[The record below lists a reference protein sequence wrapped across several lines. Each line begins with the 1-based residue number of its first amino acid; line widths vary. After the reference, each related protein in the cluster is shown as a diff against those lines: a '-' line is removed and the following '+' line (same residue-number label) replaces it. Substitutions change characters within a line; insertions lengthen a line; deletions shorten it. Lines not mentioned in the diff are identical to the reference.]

1 MRFISPKTD
10 FAFKR
15 IFASSEH
22 PEILISFL
30 NAMLYNGEPT
40 IQEIEIIDPYSAP
53 SVTGLKDTY
62 LDVKAKITGNK
73 TVIVEMQV
81 LNVAAFEKRVVYNA
95 AKTYSTQ
102 LKAGEGY
109 LKLNPVIALTITDF
123 ILFENSDKLISYFEF
138 TEIEEKFVYPNCEIK
153 LVFVELPKFKKEL
166 NELETLPEKWI
177 YFMKNAPSLEVVPE
191 TLGSVAEI
199 NTAMGIANRA
209 NLTLDELNDVDKRE
223 MFIQDQLGSVTK
235 GIEIGMQRGME
246 QGIQQ
251 GIQQGI
257 EQGMQQGIEQG
268 IERGKIEGEIGLIMR
283 LLVRR
288 VGDVTQEVQ
297 TRIQGLSAEQLDDLG
312 EALLDFTSE
321 EDLIAWLDSAAG

>member
-10 FAFKR
+10 FAFKK

-40 IQEIEIIDPYSAP
+40 IQELEIIDPYSAG

-123 ILFENSDKLISYFEF
+123 ILFENTEKLISNFEF
-138 TEIEEKFVYPNCEIK
+138 TETEEKFVYPNCELK

-166 NELETLPEKWI
+166 NQLETLPEKWI
-177 YFMKNAPSLEVVPE
+177 YFMKNAPSLEAVPDK
-191 TLGSVAEI
+191 LGSIEEI
-199 NTAMGIANRA
+199 NTALGIANRA

-223 MFIQDQLGSVTK
+223 MFIQDQIGSVMK
-235 GIEIGMQRGME
+235 GIEI
-246 QGIQQ
+246 

-257 EQGMQQGIEQG
+257 ERGIQQG

-283 LLVRR
+283 QIVRR
-288 VGDVTQEVQ
+288 VGDVTEEVQ

-312 EALLDFTSE
+312 EALLDFRSQ
-321 EDLIAWLDSAAG
+321 EDLIAWLESAAG

>member
-15 IFASSEH
+15 IFGSSEH

-40 IQEIEIIDPYSAP
+40 IQELEIIDPYSAG

-123 ILFENSDKLISYFEF
+123 ILFENTTKLISNFEF
-138 TEIEEKFVYPNCEIK
+138 TETEEKFVYPNCELK

-177 YFMKNAPSLEVVPE
+177 YFMKNAPSLEAVPE
-191 TLGSVAEI
+191 TLGSIEEI
-199 NTAMGIANRA
+199 NTALGIANRA

-223 MFIQDQLGSVTK
+223 MFIQDQIGSVMK
-235 GIEIGMQRGME
+235 GIEIGLQ
-246 QGIQQ
+246 QGIEQ

-257 EQGMQQGIEQG
+257 EQGIQQG
-268 IERGKIEGEIGLIMR
+268 IERGKVEGEIGLIIR
-283 LLVRR
+283 QIVRR
-288 VGDVTQEVQ
+288 VGDVTVEVQ

-312 EALLDFTSE
+312 EALLDFRSQ
-321 EDLIAWLDSAAG
+321 EDLIAWLESAAG

>member
-15 IFASSEH
+15 IFGSSEH

-40 IQEIEIIDPYSAP
+40 IQELEIIDPYSAG

-123 ILFENSDKLISYFEF
+123 ILFENTEKLISNFEF
-138 TEIEEKFVYPNCEIK
+138 TETEEKFVYPNCELK

-177 YFMKNAPSLEVVPE
+177 YFMKNAPSLEAVPD
-191 TLGSVAEI
+191 TLGSIEEI
-199 NTAMGIANRA
+199 NTALEIANRA

-223 MFIQDQLGSVTK
+223 MFIQDQIGSVMK
-235 GIEIGMQRGME
+235 GIEI
-246 QGIQQ
+246 

-257 EQGMQQGIEQG
+257 EQGIQQGIEQG

-288 VGDVTQEVQ
+288 VGEVTLEVQ

-312 EALLDFTSE
+312 EALLDFRSQ
-321 EDLIAWLDSAAG
+321 EDLIGWLDSAAG